1 MHTARNFTRRW
12 FYVFALLLAGCAFLP
27 AGLDMS
33 DPPGQTAARPAIA
46 GRPKLALVLGS
57 GGTRGFAHVGVIKV
71 LEASGIEPDLVVGTS
86 AGAIVGALY
95 AGGYRAAPLERLA
108 LAIDPL
114 SFFDISPFN
123 GGKARGLA
131 IQYFV
136 SEQLDRRTIEG
147 LPREFAAVAARAS
160 DGAIVIFNRGNTGL
174 AVRASSA
181 IPNRFE
187 PVRIGADDYVD
198 GVVASPVPIRA
209 ARALGA
215 QIVIAVNVLPYV
227 RNLPQGASPGW
238 GGVMQRRKQLF
249 DAEAPGAD
257 VVIHPVF
264 TVAGSSMSVSE
275 EYRRAV
281 IAAAE
286 AATRAALPRI
296 RRAIAARSGAG
307 VVASAR

>member
-1 MHTARNFTRRW
+1 MNSLRRW
-12 FYVFALLLAGCAFLP
+12 PVLTGVLLAGCAYLL
-27 AGLDMS
+27 ASVDMS
-33 DPPGQTAARPAIA
+33 DPPRQTAARPAIE

-95 AGGYRAAPLERLA
+95 AGGVRAAALEQLA
-108 LAIDPL
+108 LGIDPL

-123 GGKARGLA
+123 GGRARGLA
-131 IQYFV
+131 IQHFV
-136 SEQLDRRTIEG
+136 SEQLDRRPIEG
-147 LPREFAAVAARAS
+147 LQREFAAVAARAS

-181 IPNRFE
+181 IPSRFE
-187 PVRIGADDYVD
+187 PVRIGEDEYVD

-209 ARALGA
+209 ARSLGA
-215 QIVIAVNVLPYV
+215 RIVIAVNVLPYV
-227 RNLPQGASPGW
+227 QDLPRGASPGW
-238 GGVMQRRKQLF
+238 GGVMQRRKELF

-257 VVIHPVF
+257 VVIHPIHP
-264 TVAGSSMSVSE
+264 VAGSSMSLSE
-275 EYRRAV
+275 QYRRNV

-286 AATRAALPRI
+286 AATRTALPRI
-296 RRAIAARSGAG
+296 RRAIAAQSDAG
-307 VVASAR
+307 VVATAQ

>member
-1 MHTARNFTRRW
+1 MNSRRRW
-12 FYVFALLLAGCAFLP
+12 LVLAVMLLAGCAFMP
-27 AGLDMS
+27 VNVDMS

-57 GGTRGFAHVGVIKV
+57 GGTRGFAHIGVIKV

-95 AGGYRAAPLERLA
+95 AGGHRAAALEQLA

-131 IQYFV
+131 IQHFV
-136 SEQLDRRTIEG
+136 SEQLDRRAIEG

-187 PVRIGADDYVD
+187 PVRIGAEDYVD

-209 ARALGA
+209 ARSLGA

-227 RNLPQGASPGW
+227 QNLPQGASPGR
-238 GGVMQRRKQLF
+238 GGFMQRRKQLF
-249 DAEAPGAD
+249 DAEAPAAD

-296 RRAIAARSGAG
+296 REAIAARSGGG
-307 VVASAR
+307 VVAFARLSP

>member
-1 MHTARNFTRRW
+1 MNSRRRW
-12 FYVFALLLAGCAFLP
+12 LVLTVLLFSGCAYLP
-27 AGLDMS
+27 ASLDMS
-33 DPPGQTAARPAIA
+33 DPPGEAAARPAIE

-86 AGAIVGALY
+86 AGALVGALY
-95 AGGYRAAPLERLA
+95 AGGYRAAALEQLA
-108 LAIDPL
+108 LEIDPL

-131 IQYFV
+131 IQHFV
-136 SEQLDRRTIEG
+136 SEQLDRRPIEG
-147 LPREFAAVAARAS
+147 LQREFAAVAARAS
-160 DGAIVIFNRGNTGL
+160 DGGLAIFNRGNTGL

-181 IPNRFE
+181 IPSRFE
-187 PVRIGADDYVD
+187 PVRIGAQEYVD

-209 ARALGA
+209 ARSLGA
-215 QIVIAVNVLPYV
+215 RIVIAVNVLPYV
-227 RNLPQGASPGW
+227 QNLPQGASARW
-238 GGVMQRRKQLF
+238 SGVMQRRRQLF

-257 VVIHPVF
+257 VVIHPVH
-264 TVAGSSMSVSE
+264 TGTGGSMGFSE

-296 RRAIAARSGAG
+296 RHAIAAHSGAG
-307 VVASAR
+307 VVAFAH

>member
-1 MHTARNFTRRW
+1 MNSPRRW
-12 FYVFALLLAGCAFLP
+12 LVLTALLLAGCAYLP

-33 DPPGQTAARPAIA
+33 DPPRRAAARPAPE

-57 GGTRGFAHVGVIKV
+57 GGTRGFAHIGVINV

-95 AGGYRAAPLERLA
+95 AGGYRAAALEQLA
-108 LAIDPL
+108 LGIDPL

-136 SEQLDRRTIEG
+136 SEQLDRRAIES

-187 PVRIGADDYVD
+187 PVRIGADEYVD

-209 ARALGA
+209 ARSLGA
-215 QIVIAVNVLPYV
+215 RIVIAVNVLPYV
-227 RNLPQGASPGW
+227 RNPPQGASPGW
-238 GGVMQRRKQLF
+238 GRVMQRRKQLF

-257 VVIHPVF
+257 VVIHPVH
-264 TVAGSSMSVSE
+264 AGGSMSISE

-296 RRAIAARSGAG
+296 REVIAERSGGG
-307 VVASAR
+307 VVAFAH